1 MTRLI
6 AIAFALAF
14 ASPSE
19 GMPLQPQQPAAQ
31 PTRYS
36 RWCVKRAARNAT
48 SEWCVPPR
56 HRRTPRLCRG
66 AAPRKRPMRSVID
79 DL

>member
-19 GMPLQPQQPAAQ
+19 ECHCSRSSLPRSL
-31 PTRYS
+31 TRYS